1 MTVLPATKHKP
12 SDVACRPRRS
22 YELTQALMLPRP
34 GLLVMGSIILEKT
47 YAEQVLFSGQQ
58 LSTKERRTLLESTW
72 MCCRHPEDVLCSDC
86 YRRTGNAETM
96 SP

>member
-1 MTVLPATKHKP
+1 
-12 SDVACRPRRS
+12 
-22 YELTQALMLPRP
+22 MLPRP

-72 MCCRHPEDVLCSDC
+72 MCSR
-86 YRRTGNAETM
+86 
-96 SP
+96 